1 MLFFYF
7 RFRILVFGGPLLPVE
22 KQLFRNKLF
31 IFCLFYT
38 KKKKKKITND
48 PLLPK
53 QQPSS
58 QFSLNTLTPQASGF
72 FRPVTPQRWVFL

>member
-1 MLFFYF
+1 M
-7 RFRILVFGGPLLPVE
+7 FGGPLLPVE
-22 KQLFRNKLF
+22 KQLFLNKLF
-31 IFCLFYT
+31 IFFFFNT

-72 FRPVTPQRWVFL
+72 FRPVTPQRWFFL

>member
-1 MLFFYF
+1 M
-7 RFRILVFGGPLLPVE
+7 FGGPLLPVE

-31 IFCLFYT
+31 IFCFVLYKK
-38 KKKKKKITND
+38 KKKKKKINNE

-72 FRPVTPQRWVFL
+72 FRPVTPQRWFFL

>member
-1 MLFFYF
+1 M
-7 RFRILVFGGPLLPVE
+7 FGGPLLPVE

-31 IFCLFYT
+31 IFYLL
-38 KKKKKKITND
+38 KKKKKKKMTND

-72 FRPVTPQRWVFL
+72 FRPVTPQRWFFL